1 MKKIKTAKKKNRKV
15 GRQGSP
21 KANRRASVKSTADP
35 KKIIRFGEVVYSLF
49 WDSGAPGP
57 GAEYESVFKWRDNYA
72 VCLSFDE
79 PQGPYNSLARAVKA
93 AELNRVTEATVSIDS
108 QELSSEQIAEMLR
121 YFGEPPFGL
130 RINGEVWLVN
140 EKKKF
145 VRKVDEDHS

>member
-1 MKKIKTAKKKNRKV
+1 
-15 GRQGSP
+15 
-21 KANRRASVKSTADP
+21 
-35 KKIIRFGEVVYSLF
+35 
-49 WDSGAPGP
+49 
-57 GAEYESVFKWRDNYA
+57 
-72 VCLSFDE
+72 
-79 PQGPYNSLARAVKA
+79 
-93 AELNRVTEATVSIDS
+93 VSIDS